1 MKKNTKDYTVT
12 NCGSWPLHKYT
23 ILKCLSAFHIGA
35 FFNKRARDT
44 SHAKASLGAFP
55 PVFFAPRNNALKLAV
70 DFTIASCLFS
80 HSAIY
85 KCSDDFNRTN
95 GTVATL
101 QSGMTMYMAKAII
114 LAIYC
119 DHPAARKCCLC
130 GSSCPQC
137 FARQPDFAKPPIGGT
152 MLMRTPGN
160 IEVKKQVCIY
170 IRLWMR
176 ELLCV
181 LMYVLMCVLMYVC
194 FNVPFDVR
202 LDVCLDVWLDLC
214 LHASLHVILMFVLMC

>member
-1 MKKNTKDYTVT
+1 
-12 NCGSWPLHKYT
+12 
-23 ILKCLSAFHIGA
+23 LSAFHIGA

-202 LDVCLDVWLDLC
+202 LDVCLDV
-214 LHASLHVILMFVLMC
+214 